1 MGGVFTLNL
10 ATHAIL
16 DELAVVKR
24 LGFGRLAV
32 GRREH
37 EIEDFAP
44 HLGERRPA
52 FEDALAQYRQRDR
65 RFGGLS
71 APSDRSVGVA

>member
-1 MGGVFTLNL
+1 MWP
-10 ATHAIL
+10 
-16 DELAVVKR
+16 
-24 LGFGRLAV
+24 
-32 GRREH
+32 
-37 EIEDFAP
+37 DFDRA
-44 HLGERRPA
+44 A